1 MDLTQKKLSKAEWN
15 NVEVPFPDEEK
26 NILKMIVSGFH
37 NIHIRENNS
46 MSLLSLMKLDPTIVG
61 LEVYLFKEYF
71 EKKIKD
77 MIKQYTSLVGN
88 YETPVKQKDQK
99 NKLKKGDHMRI
110 NNINKKM
117 DQKSDNVFENI
128 LLQYCENILQ
138 HMEKP
143 PTYTMLKIR
152 VQTSYTQ
159 KQE

>member
-71 EKKIKD
+71 EKKN
-77 MIKQYTSLVGN
+77 QRY
-88 YETPVKQKDQK
+88 DQAIYFFGW
-99 NKLKKGDHMRI
+99 KLS
-110 NNINKKM
+110 NT
-117 DQKSDNVFENI
+117 
-128 LLQYCENILQ
+128 C
-138 HMEKP
+138 
-143 PTYTMLKIR
+143 
-152 VQTSYTQ
+152 
-159 KQE
+159 